1 MKEELKQMAGDV
13 AQQAISNPK
22 SATAIGLLANF
33 NAWYVEYGSAI
44 LQFLTSLFG
53 LILILVLIKYH
64 WANGRKVQME
74 IAKEEREN
82 EEAKKKLQNISPP
95 GDE

>member
-1 MKEELKQMAGDV
+1 MKEELKQMAGET
-13 AQQAISNPK
+13 AQQVISNPK
-22 SATAIGLLANF
+22 SATAIGVLANF

-74 IAKEEREN
+74 IEKQVKEDLAAVEAAKEET
-82 EEAKKKLQNISPP
+82 K
-95 GDE
+95 